1 MAGTKN
7 ARGRVGEKSSKGKR
21 ERKSLSFF
29 PQSPSPFPRV
39 SVGWWH
45 LRLSVKILALLRLS
59 INFFQL
65 RLTMKLKI
73 NFFVSKS

>member
-29 PQSPSPFPRV
+29 PQSPLPFPRV

-45 LRLSVKILALLRLS
+45 LRLSVKILTLLRLS
-59 INFFQL
+59 VNFIW
-65 RLTMKLKI
+65 LTMKLKI